1 MHKDHPTHVLTDID
15 GDAQEHQ
22 HQNGCL
28 STTRNG
34 IAITIAIDASSNE
47 DVDAATSQQDVADI
61 LRNHLEAL
69 PFGVTIIVGPDE
81 Q

>member
-34 IAITIAIDASSNE
+34 IAITIAIDASSN
-47 DVDAATSQQDVADI
+47 QDVADI

-69 PFGVTIIVGPDE
+69 PFDVTIIVGPDE